1 MQNNHNNAC
10 ANSDQVKELK
20 RQIMNLQAQLEIERA
35 RNAGLAGGNLLA
47 SEPIDYYP
55 GEQLDFILSI
65 LRQAQ
70 KKCAPDSRPYDI
82 IESILSMNQPIGRG
96 EEILDELNRV
106 FKKGDIQ
113 KPECTKALQDIGF
126 RYISS
131 KKHPKLRFQDKY
143 QFVLPATA
151 SDWRSAKNALSEI
164 NKCIAVSQK
173 I

>member
-1 MQNNHNNAC
+1 MQNNHNSAC
-10 ANSDQVKELK
+10 VNSDQVKELK

-96 EEILDELNRV
+96 EEILDELNSV

-113 KPECTKALQDIGF
+113 KPE
-126 RYISS
+126 
-131 KKHPKLRFQDKY
+131 
-143 QFVLPATA
+143 
-151 SDWRSAKNALSEI
+151 
-164 NKCIAVSQK
+164 
-173 I
+173 